1 MKSAM
6 DTQAYI
12 STKFNEGLEEGE
24 SKGKGKAEGLEE
36 GESKGKGKAEGLEE
50 GEAKGKASKSIEIAR
65 NMLSNGL
72 DSDTIAR
79 CTGLSKSE
87 IEKIKS

>member
-12 STKFNEGLEEGE
+12 STKFNEGLEEG
-24 SKGKGKAEGLEE
+24 KVN
-36 GESKGKGKAEGLEE
+36 
-50 GEAKGKASKSIEIAR
+50 KSIEIAR

-72 DSDTIAR
+72 DRNIMAR
-79 CTGLSKSE
+79 CTGLYKSE
-87 IEKIKS
+87 IDKIKSYKC

>member
-1 MKSAM
+1 MDMKAC
-6 DTQAYI
+6 I
-12 STKFNEGLEEGE
+12 STKFNEGLEEE
-24 SKGKGKAEGLEE
+24 AK
-36 GESKGKGKAEGLEE
+36 

-65 NMLSNGL
+65 NMLSKGL